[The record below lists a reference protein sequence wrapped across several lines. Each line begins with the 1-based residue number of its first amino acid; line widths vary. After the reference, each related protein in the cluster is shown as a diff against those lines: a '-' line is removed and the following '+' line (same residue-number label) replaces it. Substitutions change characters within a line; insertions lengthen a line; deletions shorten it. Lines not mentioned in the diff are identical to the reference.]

1 MINGLH
7 HIAIISADIE
17 KSIAFYTDVLGFE
30 KIHSTYRRERNS
42 WKVDLHHPSHITL
55 ELFTFENAPERP
67 SRPEAIGLRH
77 LAFSVLN
84 IDDAVQKIISKGIS
98 VESIRTDTI
107 TGKRFTFF
115 ADPDDL
121 PIEIYEV

>member
-7 HIAIISADIE
+7 HIAIICKDIE

-30 KIHSTYRRERNS
+30 KMKSTYRQERKS
-42 WKVDLHHPSHITL
+42 WKVDLHHPANITL

-67 SRPEAIGLRH
+67 SYPEAIGLRH
-77 LAFSVLN
+77 LAFSVVN
-84 IDDAVQKIISKGIS
+84 IEDVVQKIISKGIQ
-98 VESIRTDTI
+98 VESIRTDLI

-121 PIEIYEV
+121 PIELYEV

>member
-7 HIAIISADIE
+7 HIAIICADIE
-17 KSIAFYTDVLGFE
+17 KSISFYTHVLGFE
-30 KIHSTYRRERNS
+30 KVNSTYRHERNS
-42 WKVDLHHPSHITL
+42 WKVDLYHPANISL

-67 SRPEAIGLRH
+67 SYPEAIGLRH
-77 LAFSVLN
+77 LAFSAVN
-84 IDDAVQKIISKGIS
+84 IEDAVQKIISKGIS

-115 ADPDDL
+115 ADPDNL